1 MDLFKDVTEEN
12 LLVYAVKHYYNPR
25 AVDVD
30 DFYSDLKKFKYIKRQ
45 INRYQVT
52 GNLSERL
59 ILNHLIVVFNVFGA
73 EAAMKILNVKMAK
86 NQWSVLKPFL
96 LYLGYIK
103 ETDLVGISLDMN
115 VVDALRRT

>member
-73 EAAMKILNVKMAK
+73 EAAMKILKVKMAK